1 MIAVRIIPKDWAG
14 LDTRLLRPLVICGQ
28 RSLEVFCVGIFL
40 SFVGHFVLEMY
51 SDRLT
56 AQIGV
61 SLGGLMLMTGVA
73 SYRTWSRKLDAP
85 PPTDHG
91 QDAGLPLIEA
101 KQGIRHGGNQI

>member
-1 MIAVRIIPKDWAG
+1 
-14 LDTRLLRPLVICGQ
+14 
-28 RSLEVFCVGIFL
+28 
-40 SFVGHFVLEMY
+40 MY

-101 KQGIRHGGNQI
+101 KQGIRHGGNQMVDPIVARMEFGFMVWPDSSLSD